1 MKTLAVAWR
10 HPALVA
16 ALLIAASTAH
26 AQSAEHVRSW
36 AASCA
41 NCHGTN
47 GQASEGMVKLAGM
60 NQQEMLR
67 QLLDFKNNRRPATVM
82 HQLAK
87 GYSDEQLAAIAAWFA
102 TQKP

>member
-1 MKTLAVAWR
+1 
-10 HPALVA
+10 
-16 ALLIAASTAH
+16 
-26 AQSAEHVRSW
+26 
-36 AASCA
+36 
-41 NCHGTN
+41 
-47 GQASEGMVKLAGM
+47 MVKLAGM